1 MVPVLYKTITEGT
14 VPTHYGIGALVD
26 CLSCE
31 VTEQRNGSYELA
43 MVYTA
48 KGIHAEDIKV
58 NSFIKAKPNFM
69 DEPQLFRIYKVGKVM
84 NGRFTVS
91 ARHISYDLSGKVI
104 TGGSASSCVAA
115 CALLSSSAGNF
126 IISTDKELAG
136 AFSVSQPSS
145 VRSWFGGKQGS
156 ILDVFGPGEWK
167 YDNYTAR
174 FMAHRGDNRGVTIRY
189 GKNLTELRQRVGMVF
204 QSYELFPHLNVL
216 DNILLAPTK
225 VQKRK
230 REEVKEEAMA
240 LLARIGLESKAESFP
255 RQLSGGQKQRVAI
268 IRALCMH
275 PEVMLFDE
283 VTAALDP
290 EMVREVLD
298 VILELANQGKTMLI
312 VTHEMQ
318 FARAIADRVIF
329 LNEGGICEEGP
340 PEQFFDHPRT
350 ERARQFLQTFTFS
363 RKKS

>member
-1 MVPVLYKTITEGT
+1 MAEKEMTELKKGAPLLVVDHLTKRFADLTVLDGISLTVHEGEVIVIVGPSGCGKST
-14 VPTHYGIGALVD
+14 LLRCLNAL
-26 CLSCE
+26 
-31 VTEQRNGSYELA
+31 
-43 MVYTA
+43 
-48 KGIHAEDIKV
+48 EDIQGGE
-58 NSFIKAKPNFM
+58 ILLHG
-69 DEPQLFRIYKVGKVM
+69 ERI
-84 NGRFTVS
+84 
-91 ARHISYDLSGKVI
+91 
-104 TGGSASSCVAA
+104 
-115 CALLSSSAGNF
+115 
-126 IISTDKELAG
+126 
-136 AFSVSQPSS
+136 SQ
-145 VRSWFGGKQGS
+145 
-156 ILDVFGPGEWK
+156 
-167 YDNYTAR
+167 N
-174 FMAHRGDNRGVTIRY
+174 N
-189 GKNLTELRQRVGMVF
+189 KNLTELRQRVGMVF

-216 DNILLAPTK
+216 DNILLAPTR

-240 LLARIGLESKAESFP
+240 LLARIGLERKAESFP
-255 RQLSGGQKQRVAI
+255 RQLSGGQKQRVAS

-318 FARAIADRVIF
+318 FARAIADRMIF

-340 PEQFFDHPRT
+340 PEEFFDNPKT
-350 ERARQFLQTFTFS
+350 ERAKQFLQTFTFS